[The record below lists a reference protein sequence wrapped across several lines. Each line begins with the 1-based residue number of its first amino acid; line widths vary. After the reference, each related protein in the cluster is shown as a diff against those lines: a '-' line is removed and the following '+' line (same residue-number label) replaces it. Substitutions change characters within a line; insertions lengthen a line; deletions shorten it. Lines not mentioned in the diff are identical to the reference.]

1 MAVYKIFPTKD
12 TTVYT
17 EYPDMNTG
25 MDEIVELIPKTT
37 RSNFSQILMAFDF
50 GEINDIGLDFSN
62 IDIKTNLK
70 LFIAQSS
77 SLPANLFISANPITT
92 KWENGTG
99 RFKDERTRN
108 SGATYRMRDRE
119 NFWGENPLTSTPKY
133 DDSILAL
140 SEISIYTSKD
150 INLDVTPLFE
160 YWKSQTNNGLI
171 ITAEDGSVESIN
183 NASLKYFSRDTHTIY
198 PPCLEIKWDDSKI
211 LPHQTLT
218 VTDSDLYIGLSNN
231 KGEFNENSINKF
243 RVNVRPK
250 HPKRKYQR
258 A

>member
-50 GEINDIGLDFSN
+50 GEINDVGLDFSN

-99 RFKDERTRN
+99 R
-108 SGATYRMRDRE
+108 
-119 NFWGENPLTSTPKY
+119 
-133 DDSILAL
+133 
-140 SEISIYTSKD
+140 
-150 INLDVTPLFE
+150 
-160 YWKSQTNNGLI
+160 
-171 ITAEDGSVESIN
+171 
-183 NASLKYFSRDTHTIY
+183 
-198 PPCLEIKWDDSKI
+198 
-211 LPHQTLT
+211 
-218 VTDSDLYIGLSNN
+218 
-231 KGEFNENSINKF
+231 
-243 RVNVRPK
+243 
-250 HPKRKYQR
+250 
-258 A
+258 